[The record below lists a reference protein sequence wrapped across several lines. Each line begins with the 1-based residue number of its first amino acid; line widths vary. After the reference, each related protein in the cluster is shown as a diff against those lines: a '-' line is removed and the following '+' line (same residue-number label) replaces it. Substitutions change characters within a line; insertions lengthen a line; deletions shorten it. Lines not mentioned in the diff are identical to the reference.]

1 MITVGNQASLGTEDA
16 IDALLDANPNFW
28 PPSEGYGTALT
39 AYVPPH
45 RQVGEHRSALL
56 LSPVAMRQTH
66 SLLPTGQLAHNSRPS
81 SIAFLFLTAALAPG
95 FKPPCSLEAS

>member
-1 MITVGNQASLGTEDA
+1 MADGEDCVLTVRPPA
-16 IDALLDANPNFW
+16 I
-28 PPSEGYGTALT
+28 GRLT